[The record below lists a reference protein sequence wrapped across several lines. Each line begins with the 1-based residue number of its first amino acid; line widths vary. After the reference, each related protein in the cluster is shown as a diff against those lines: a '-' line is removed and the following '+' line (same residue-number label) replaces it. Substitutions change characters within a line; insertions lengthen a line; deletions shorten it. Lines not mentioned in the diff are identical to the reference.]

1 MKKISILFTVAML
14 VISMSFASCSK
25 TSGSKMK
32 TAADSL
38 SYAYGVG
45 MGSNLAMQLEQFP
58 AKLNVDLFLSVF
70 EKALKGDTAKLA
82 ISPAQAYM
90 VFQRCMATAQAEAA
104 VSTKAEAKAF
114 LEKNGKKEGVK
125 TTASGLQYQVIKE
138 GTGPKPNDTSV
149 VSVHYTGTLINGT
162 VFDSSIARKTPA
174 EFPLNQ
180 VIKGWSE
187 GIKLMSVGSKYKLWI
202 PSELAYGDNGAGGKI
217 KPGALLIFE
226 VELLKIVDPK
236 EVAAQRA
243 AAAVHATSATPTK

>member
-45 MGSNLAMQLEQFP
+45 MGVNLQQNLKEFP
-58 AKLNVDLFLSVF
+58 AKLNVDLFLAVF
-70 EKALKGDTAKLA
+70 EKALRGDTAKLA
-82 ISPAQAYM
+82 ITPSQAYI
-90 VFQRCMATAQAEAA
+90 VFQKCMQTAQAEAA
-104 VSTKAEAKAF
+104 VATKAEASKF
-114 LEKNGKKEGVK
+114 LQGNAKKSGIK

-138 GTGPKPNDTSV
+138 GTGPKPGDTAT
-149 VSVHYTGTLINGT
+149 VSVNYNGTLLDGT
-162 VFDSSIARKTPA
+162 VFDSSIKRGTPA
-174 EFPLNQ
+174 QFPLNR

-187 GIKLMSVGSKYKLWI
+187 GIKLMNVGSKYKFWI
-202 PSELAYGDNGAGGKI
+202 PSNLGYGDQGAGGVI

-226 VELLKIVDPK
+226 VELLSIDKAP
-236 EVAAQRA
+236 AASA
-243 AAAVHATSATPTK
+243 APVKPVRPVK

>member
-32 TAADSL
+32 TAVDSL

-45 MGSNLAMQLEQFP
+45 MGVNLASQLEQFP

-82 ISPAQAYM
+82 ISPADAIT
-90 VFQRCMATAQAEAA
+90 VFQKCMATAQAEAA
-104 VSTKAEAKAF
+104 VATKAEAKAF
-114 LEKNGKKEGVK
+114 FEKNGKKEGVV

-138 GTGPKPNDTSV
+138 GNGVKPNDSSM
-149 VSVHYTGTLINGT
+149 VSVHYHGTLLDGT
-162 VFDSSIARKTPA
+162 VFDSSVERKTPA

-180 VIKGWSE
+180 VIPGWSE
-187 GIKLMSVGSKYKLWI
+187 GIKLMAVGSKYKFWI
-202 PSELAYGDNGAGGKI
+202 PSELAYGENGAGGKI
-217 KPGALLIFE
+217 KPGAMLIFE

-236 EVAAQRA
+236 A
-243 AAAVHATSATPTK
+243 AAAAMPAAMPTK